1 MEKVN
6 TYMREADIV
15 AAKAAAK
22 REGMTLAGF
31 IRWAVM
37 KAIKAGEA

>member
-6 TYMREADIV
+6 TYMTETDLAST
-15 AAKAAAK
+15 KAAAK

-31 IRWAVM
+31 IRWAVL
-37 KAIKAGEA
+37 KAVKAGEA